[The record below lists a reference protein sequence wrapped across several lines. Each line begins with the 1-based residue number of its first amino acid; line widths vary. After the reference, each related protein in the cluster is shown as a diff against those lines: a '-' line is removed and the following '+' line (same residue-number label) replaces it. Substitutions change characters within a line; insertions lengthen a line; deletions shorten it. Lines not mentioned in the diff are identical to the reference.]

1 MFGIKALYNSGAPQ
15 GAQNKYQGERE
26 SAAEKMVKLLS
37 KLFIKNP
44 TEYADPLVRKAYGTL
59 CSLLGIFLNVLL
71 FAGKYP
77 AGAISGSIPIPAD
90 AFNNLS
96 DAGASAI
103 SLLGFRLSGKKPDPH
118 HPFGHGRIEYI
129 SGLAVAALIVVMGLS
144 LIHI

>member
-71 FAGKYP
+71 FAGKYA
-77 AGAISGSIPIPAD
+77 AGAISGSIAITAD

-96 DAGASAI
+96 DAGA
-103 SLLGFRLSGKKPDPH
+103 
-118 HPFGHGRIEYI
+118 
-129 SGLAVAALIVVMGLS
+129 
-144 LIHI
+144 